1 MDSAFVKCSQLNPV
15 HLDWTQIQVLYHRVS
30 PQASTALKYL
40 FALLSIINNV
50 PAVGVNQSL
59 KSLTQYNLCVP
70 GISVQEVESSVYQE
84 DCISLSKVLKANP
97 SNST

>member
-1 MDSAFVKCSQLNPV
+1 MDSAFAKCSKLNPV
-15 HLDWTQIQVLYHRVS
+15 GLDWRQVQVLYHRVS
-30 PQASTALKYL
+30 PQASAALKYL
-40 FALLSIINNV
+40 FALLSIIKNA

-59 KSLTQYNLCVP
+59 KSPAQNDLCVP
-70 GISVQEVESSVYQE
+70 GISAQEVESSIYQE